1 VQHRIAVIRHAKAE
15 QDGPSDAER
24 PLAARGHAD
33 AREGGGWLAGQGV
46 TPDRALVS
54 AALRARETWE
64 SLAGGAGWDVEA
76 ELDRSLYSA
85 SPETVLDLL
94 RQLPDEVGTVV
105 VVGHNPTMGIV
116 AQLLD
121 DGSGDAAAGQEMTRG
136 DYPTCSIALFSHE
149 GSWAELDFPSASL
162 TAFHVGRA

>member
-15 QDGPSDAER
+15 QDGPSDFER
-24 PLAARGHAD
+24 PLAERGHDD
-33 AREGGGWLAGQGV
+33 AREGGRWLAGVGV

-64 SLAGGAGWDVEA
+64 SLADGAGWDVEP

-94 RQLPDEVGTVV
+94 RSLPDEVGTVV
-105 VVGHNPTMGIV
+105 VVGHNPTTGTL

-121 DGSGDAAAGQEMTRG
+121 DGDGDEAAGQEMTAG
-136 DYPTCSIALFSHE
+136 FPTCAIAVFTYD
-149 GSWAELDFPSASL
+149 GGWADLDFPGASL
-162 TAFHVGRA
+162 SAFHVGRA

>member
-1 VQHRIAVIRHAKAE
+1 MQHRIAVIRHAKAE

-24 PLAARGHAD
+24 PLAHRGHVD
-33 AREGGGWLAGQGV
+33 AREGGSWLARLGL

-64 SLAGGAGWDVEA
+64 SLAAGAGWDLEP

-94 RQLPDEVGTVV
+94 RLLPDEVGTVV
-105 VVGHNPTMGIV
+105 VVGHNPTAGTL

-121 DGSGDAAAGQEMTRG
+121 DGSGDPAAAREMTAG
-136 DYPTCSIALFSHE
+136 GYPTCAIAVFAYD
-149 GSWAELDFPSASL
+149 GSWADLDFPGASL
-162 TAFHVGRA
+162 TAFHVGRG

>member
-1 VQHRIAVIRHAKAE
+1 MQHRIAVIRHAKAE

-24 PLAARGHAD
+24 PLSGRGHDD
-33 AREGGGWLAGQGV
+33 AREGGRWLAGAGV
-46 TPDRALVS
+46 RPDRALVS

-64 SLAGGAGWDVEA
+64 SLAAGAGWGIEP
-76 ELDRSLYSA
+76 ELDRSLYSG

-94 RQLPDEVGTVV
+94 RTLPDEVGTAV
-105 VVGHNPTMGIV
+105 VVGHNPTMGTL

-121 DGSGDAAAGQEMTRG
+121 DGGGDAAAGREMTAG
-136 DYPTCSIALFSHE
+136 GFPTCAIAVFAYD
-149 GSWAELDFPSASL
+149 GPWADLDFPGASL